1 MAAPDFPLDPNIFWE
16 IVASFAEYDYSF
28 TGHTPDPSAKPGYPG
43 DLIRRAQDRAPG
55 LATALDADGAQPTNY
70 LGRRYT
76 NCCMFVE
83 AVLVGTALRTHA
95 DFGPQW
101 TKERHAWAMNNGQ
114 PGEAQFG
121 PPRAYAAVG
130 IADEPLD
137 IATAKPVPGEIYVIQ
152 GLTHNWFIV
161 DCDEKGLCL
170 RLEATFA
177 NGLHPEIDLPR
188 KGVAGPAGTAAGK
201 DYFGGVVHGGFRR
214 VGPKPEREAWTKAL
228 RDRKGFG
235 STWNWETLQA
245 GLLRDLRAPGG
256 DAYVSMARVR
266 MRPASSGPWLPYAIA
281 DATGRPLAGQ
291 SALADAW
298 RRTLAANAPFPLG
311 INRTWHNGIHLE
323 APVGTPV
330 FPFAS
335 GELVAARFPAPT
347 GDGVDQGSVIVR
359 HRFDR
364 KALAFLAIDEPKR
377 DDEVE
382 FYSAVVHL
390 QGGPAGATRLV
401 DTLCPPTTPPDACVL
416 AQAELDVFVVDR
428 DGAARE
434 LAASAWINACDRPL
448 PAAVELPGIAPR
460 LVVRLEEHERYAA
473 AWTPA
478 APGPI
483 TAPATAHG
491 GLFDADTQTAWAL
504 AAPWASEPALRC
516 DVDTTGRWSVRTLT
530 NADDRTWLASTAPPR
545 VTGKPQCMHAAA
557 ERTAMAAK
565 GGDVLVTRPGRA
577 RFSVTVGAG
586 VRSGVVELPRMVVAV
601 LGSATPGAAPTRWR
615 PCVKVSTAELAAGSI
630 KGAAHVVAL
639 HDVDGGRV
647 FETKLALGPD
657 TLALAGAVPGSPR
670 YAYLVGSTVTLG
682 CDTGCCHGADE
693 AATLARH
700 PGAATIGTFVDP
712 DGVAVIL
719 GKTPARLVATRMHAA
734 VDGRGAV
741 ALQPCV
747 GLSADELAALQEQ
760 LAMLRRAA
768 GGEVAD
774 RLRAGTSR
782 LVALP
787 IGAGGIT
794 VDDDGC
800 VRLPAGT
807 TEFTA
812 HDELWSSEPGVWWF
826 DKSSKQTLPALPATL
841 AWPVLRVLRQPGKPS
856 VRAALVEILLAAPRD
871 RFDDSAKRRW
881 DRVDALRRRV
891 QQDLVAGWVDLAAVE
906 RDDPEYTADA
916 RWHRWRWL
924 GKVAIGGAGRP
935 TPGGDDSR
943 GGVHLEVFAASNF
956 IDRTIANG
964 RWEELGADIDAEPRT
979 PEFERAVETMLSR
992 GRLGQL
998 IHAKQAREEL
1008 AGGARRPATWAE
1020 FCNLPD
1026 VAALLAEVVAVHTNE
1041 WTTPWGEVL
1050 KARDRGGPGVAH
1062 APLADAWPSNAAA
1075 LGLPAGKLRYYH
1087 PLRLLEWLTTGVSVR
1102 VHLLRSKPA
1111 DVTASLGIGGEA
1123 GDGQE
1128 FELLAARG
1136 GDEITFFQRALL
1148 ARSLPSD
1155 GAITRAATVT
1165 VHHTEAAIPEVPL
1178 MLRRGEITRVELCEP
1193 GSTVLRVASG
1203 VGPDDNGFLLA
1214 DRAQRFD
1221 GAACNR
1227 VDVSITLCFN
1237 RDRPA
1242 KVELSL
1248 DHSNFRIVP
1257 RDSDAYA
1264 HAGDALHCTF
1274 VPVAGTVASAPPTA
1288 QQVRLYVALTSG
1300 AAVGVTGKL
1309 TVTVAGADGNPGAT
1323 TTIEVGTRELGAAA
1337 SEHGRDVEKL
1347 QLYLTRILAEGA
1359 PCYRK
1364 DRKQPTDAWRP
1375 GEQDGVLRAPT
1386 VLALWRFIVTFGGKG
1401 AWAPSFTKIVC
1412 EKGEY
1417 AIPNAFS
1424 GQQFEIPA
1432 PLDADARWTALDA
1445 EAKRLMTQFG
1455 RPRVGV
1461 PMIGELVRAAAM
1473 PHVLPRLTLALGA
1486 PKVAAPLS
1494 ASAATLKAF
1503 EQALL
1508 LPSPTAAPEQA
1519 ATLEVTAESVA
1530 GDPASVTLDVVL
1542 TGTAYVLPSAG
1553 AARRTLADLLA
1564 HGITLRP
1571 SGTIDGGAHALELR
1585 QGSSVL
1591 AKIALPGSRD
1601 LFVAKGGAGVD
1612 VLYVQRWLTLHHDAD
1627 DKPYLPAVTG
1637 KWDKAGRRALEKF
1650 RADHLDATADFA
1662 TVAAAL
1668 AAPPAPKAAI
1678 TPAPPPTAAGAPP

>member
-1 MAAPDFPLDPNIFWE
+1 MADFPLDPNLFWE
-16 IVASFAEYDYSF
+16 VVASFAEYDYSF

-83 AVLVGTALRTHA
+83 AVLIGTALRTHA

-101 TKERHAWAMNNGQ
+101 TKERHEWAMNIGHA
-114 PGEAQFG
+114 GEAQFG

-152 GLTHNWFIV
+152 GLGHTWFIV
-161 DCDEKGLCL
+161 DCDETGLCL

-188 KGVAGPAGTAAGK
+188 RGTK
-201 DYFGGVVHGGFRR
+201 DYYGGVVHGGFRR
-214 VGPKPEREAWTKAL
+214 VGAKPEREAWTKAL
-228 RDRKGFG
+228 RDRKGFA
-235 STWNWETLQA
+235 STWKWETLQA
-245 GLLRDLRAPGG
+245 ALLRDLRTPGG
-256 DAYVSMARVR
+256 EAYVSMARVR

-291 SALADAW
+291 AALADAW
-298 RRTLAANAPFPLG
+298 RRALAANAPFPLG

-323 APVGTPV
+323 AQVGTPV

-347 GDGVDQGSVIVR
+347 ADGVEQGTVIVR

-364 KALAFLAIDEPKR
+364 KALAFLAIDEAKR

-382 FYSAVVHL
+382 FYSALVHL
-390 QGGPAGATRLV
+390 QGGSAGATRLV
-401 DTLCPPTTPPDACVL
+401 DTLCPPTTPPDPCVL

-428 DGAARE
+428 NGAARE

-448 PAAVELPGIAPR
+448 PAAVELPGVAPR
-460 LVVRLEEHERYAA
+460 LVVHLEEHERYAA

-491 GLFDADTQTAWAL
+491 GLFDADTQTVWAL
-504 AAPWASEPALRC
+504 AAPWASGPALRC
-516 DVDTTGRWSVRTLT
+516 DVDAAGRWSVRTLT
-530 NADDRTWLASTAPPR
+530 NTDDRTWLAPTAPPR

-557 ERTAMAAK
+557 ERTAMAAT
-565 GGDVLVTRPGRA
+565 GGDVLVTRSGRA
-577 RFSVTVGAG
+577 RFTVTVGAG
-586 VRSGVVELPRMVVAV
+586 VRSGVVDLPRMVVAV

-657 TLALAGAVPGSPR
+657 TLALAGPVPGSPR
-670 YAYLVGSTVTLG
+670 HAYLVGSMVTLG
-682 CDTGCCHGADE
+682 CDAGCCHGADE
-693 AATLARH
+693 AAALARH
-700 PGAATIGTFVDP
+700 PSAATIGTFVDS
-712 DGVAVIL
+712 DGVTVIV

-734 VDGRGAV
+734 VDGRGTV

-747 GLSADELAALQEQ
+747 GLSADELADLQGQ
-760 LAMLRRAA
+760 VAMLRRAA

-794 VDDDGC
+794 VDDDAC

-807 TEFTA
+807 TELTV
-812 HDELWSSEPGVWWF
+812 HDELWSAGPGVWWF
-826 DKSSKQTLPALPATL
+826 DKSSKQTLPAPPATL

-871 RFDDSAKRRW
+871 RFDNSAKQRW

-891 QQDLVAGWVDLAAVE
+891 QKDLVAGWVDLAAVE

-924 GKVAIGGAGRP
+924 GKVAIGTAGKP
-935 TPGGDDSR
+935 TPGGGDTR
-943 GGVHLEVFAASNF
+943 GGVHLEVFAARNF
-956 IDRTIANG
+956 IDRRIANG

-979 PEFERAVETMLSR
+979 PEFERAVEAMLSS

-998 IHAKQAREEL
+998 IHAKRTREEL
-1008 AGGARRPATWAE
+1008 AFGARRPATWAE

-1041 WTTPWGEVL
+1041 WTMPWGEVC
-1050 KARDRGGPGVAH
+1050 KARDRGGPGLAH
-1062 APLADAWPSNAAA
+1062 APLSDAWPSNAAA
-1075 LGLPAGKLRYYH
+1075 LGLPTGKLRYYH
-1087 PLRLLEWLTTGVSVR
+1087 PLRLLEWLTTGVAVR
-1102 VHLLRSKPA
+1102 VHLLRTKPT
-1111 DVTASLGIGGEA
+1111 DVTASLRIGSEA
-1123 GDGQE
+1123 EDGQQ
-1128 FELLAARG
+1128 FTLIPAPG
-1136 GDEITFFQRALL
+1136 GDEITFVQRALL

-1155 GAITRAATVT
+1155 GTITRTATVT
-1165 VHHTEAAIPEVPL
+1165 VHDTDAAIPEVPL
-1178 MLRRGEITRVELCEP
+1178 TLRRGEITRVDLCEP
-1193 GSTVLRVASG
+1193 GATVLRVASG
-1203 VGPDDNGFLLA
+1203 VGADDNGFLLA

-1248 DHSNFRIVP
+1248 DHSNFAIVP
-1257 RDSDAYA
+1257 RDSDAYT
-1264 HAGDALHCTF
+1264 HGGDARHCTF
-1274 VPVAGTVASAPPTA
+1274 VPLAGTAATAPPSA
-1288 QQVRLYVALTSG
+1288 QQVRLYVALSSG
-1300 AAVGVTGKL
+1300 AAVGVNGKL
-1309 TVTVAGADGNPGAT
+1309 TVKVAGADGNPGAT
-1323 TTIEVGTRELGAAA
+1323 TTIEVGTREIGAAA
-1337 SEHGRDVEKL
+1337 GEHGRDVEKL
-1347 QLYLTRILAEGA
+1347 QLYLSRILAEGA

-1375 GEQDGVLRAPT
+1375 GDIDGILRNPT
-1386 VLALWRFIVTFGGKG
+1386 VLAAWRFIVSFGGKG
-1401 AWAPSFTKIVC
+1401 SWAPSFTTIAC

-1424 GQQFEIPA
+1424 GKQFEVPA
-1432 PLDADARWTALDA
+1432 PLDDDARWTALDA
-1445 EAKRLMTQFG
+1445 EAKRLMTRFG
-1455 RPRVGV
+1455 RPRVGA
-1461 PMIGELVRAAAM
+1461 PLITELVRAAAM
-1473 PHVLPRLTLALGA
+1473 PHVLPRLTLAVGA
-1486 PKVAAPLS
+1486 PKVATTLTAG
-1494 ASAATLKAF
+1494 AAALKTY

-1508 LPSPTAAPEQA
+1508 LPCPALAPEQA
-1519 ATLEVTAESVA
+1519 ATIEVTAEPVA
-1530 GDPASVTLDVVL
+1530 GDPTSVTLEVVL
-1542 TGTAYVLPSAG
+1542 TGTAYVLPNAA

-1571 SGTIDGGAHALELR
+1571 SGLVDGGAHSLELR
-1585 QGSSVL
+1585 KGTGVL

-1601 LFVAKGGAGVD
+1601 LFAAKGGAGVD
-1612 VLYVQRWLTLHHDAD
+1612 VLYVQRWLTIHHDAD
-1627 DKPYLPAVTG
+1627 DKPYVAAVTG
-1637 KWDKAGRRALEKF
+1637 KWDKAGRRALERF

-1668 AAPPAPKAAI
+1668 AAPPA
-1678 TPAPPPTAAGAPP
+1678 AGAPP